1 MQLELNFTNL
11 LKDTLKNSFTMKGL
25 GDLVAKVF
33 KFFYIDVLVE
43 KIAHLLGYEYCG
55 CTRRKNT
62 LNKLFPFKKKK

>member
-1 MQLELNFTNL
+1 
-11 LKDTLKNSFTMKGL
+11 MKSEGL

-43 KIAHLLGYEYCG
+43 KIAHLLGYEDCG
-55 CTRRKNT
+55 CTRRRNT